1 MKITTDNPGDPTRL
15 RPSGTTAL
23 TITLDTTHD
32 RNGAL
37 QTCNSHTAA
46 AGCGS
51 PATGQ
56 PMDLFGYTITLAA
69 TGGTVT
75 WGTFTPADP
84 NFSPVGT
91 DLASSTQTEFSRFAS
106 GDYVVAPG
114 FSTLG
119 TIAVTPV
126 GGNPRV
132 DVAYGTQPINPF
144 GFGTMFAG
152 HCDAFLYANSYMLAD
167 PNNLCGTGDWIDV
180 DGASSGVDDFN
191 APVISASPTASA
203 TEGVAMSAIT
213 ATASDADPGDL
224 LTITQSGMPADLTF
238 TTNSPGVSPRT
249 ASISGTPGFA
259 DAGSYNIVWT
269 VSDGRGGSATTTTAL
284 TIAQASQPPVLDP
297 IAAVQ
302 TCAPQVVN
310 RAISA
315 TDPDG
320 DAITFSATGP
330 TWMTLTSNFQVGNV
344 RTGNLSFGPSSTV
357 TGVFPISVTAT
368 SGSLSDTKNFTVTV
382 ACPPAFDVDTPSAMT
397 VPANGTADQPVRAI
411 QQNGAPVTFS
421 KVSGPAFV
429 SVTTTDPGAGT
440 ALGNIHVAPGPGDA
454 GTYTVTVRTE
464 SGGLGTQSSTT
475 LTVCTGCG
483 NAPAL
488 APIANM
494 TVSVFG
500 TADQTITATDVDGQ
514 PLTFSMAYGPGA
526 SLVQVTTT
534 NSGTGT
540 ATGNI
545 RLTPSSSSPGSHYAG
560 IRVSDGVLSDIKD
573 FSFTVTGPGGAPVM
587 NPIPTPNITLGG
599 CFALTNGRGISATDA
614 DADPIT
620 FTWTGPPWVNVTPNT
635 QFGTTRTASL
645 NVGPPTSTGTFP
657 GTVTA
662 TAGGQSDTKSFTVN
676 VVSLDLTPPVLP
688 QPANMTPHALH
699 VTNQTITVDNPCG
712 TNLVFRKEAGPG
724 FMSVNGTTNGTTATV
739 TIRLTPGASD
749 VGTYSAAVK
758 VVSSGNGTSD
768 TKSLTITVVPNAG
781 PTLNPM
787 VNMDNCGTPD
797 QVVTGSDPEGD
808 VLSFGLLSNPPW
820 VTLQQATPI
829 GRIHIAPPAN
839 LTGTFTVVVA
849 VSDGEKSSNG
859 RFTVTLRDCNLCPSA
874 QAGGPYSGLAGVPV
888 TLDGTASSD
897 PEGDPLT
904 YAWDFD
910 SSNGIQVDAVGSQVT
925 HTFAAVGTFTV
936 TLTVTDN
943 GHGVP
948 ARACSNSSTTTMT
961 TQPSCTATVFNGY
974 DTIKLNSGRPDWFAY
989 VQPASTC
996 YNNSDVVIPSFVM
1009 KYAGRQISASG
1020 KTAIVGDKSGD
1031 GIQEIKISFLK
1042 EDLRTLFTG
1051 TGLAN
1056 GHNTV
1061 TVTLE
1066 ANLATGGRLSGTTQ
1080 LDVVN
1085 NGGFNVAVSPNPL
1098 NPQATLTWTTSKAG
1112 FARIEMFDIQGR
1124 LVRRL
1129 VDEIAMAAG
1138 AHEATIDGHDQRG
1151 ESLPSGVYFIRGTFS
1166 EGDFK
1171 QIITILK

>member
-15 RPSGTTAL
+15 RASGTSIL

-32 RNGAL
+32 RDGSP
-37 QTCNSHTAA
+37 QTCNSHTVA

-51 PATGQ
+51 MATGQ
-56 PMDLFGYTITLAA
+56 PMDLFGYTITLVAN
-69 TGGTVT
+69 GGVVT
-75 WGTFTPADP
+75 WGTFTPADA
-84 NFSPVGT
+84 NFTPVGG
-91 DLASSTQTEFSRFAS
+91 DLASSTQTEFSRFAQS
-106 GDYVVAPG
+106 PDYSVAPG
-114 FSTLG
+114 LSTLG
-119 TIAVTPV
+119 SISVTPT
-126 GGNPRV
+126 GGAPRI
-132 DVAYGTQPINPF
+132 DIAHGTQQINPF

-152 HCDAFLYANSYMLAD
+152 HCDAFQYPNSYMLAD

-203 TEGVAMSAIT
+203 TEGVAMSVIT
-213 ATASDADPGDL
+213 ATASDADPGDI

-269 VSDGRGGSATTTTAL
+269 VSDGRGGSAATTTAL
-284 TIAQASQPPVLDP
+284 TIADASQPPVLDP
-297 IAAVQ
+297 IADAQ
-302 TCAPQVVN
+302 TCGPQVVN
-310 RAISA
+310 RAIRA

-320 DAITFSATGP
+320 DAITLSATGP
-330 TWMTLTSNFQVGNV
+330 TWMSLTSNFQVGNV
-344 RTGNLSFGPSSTV
+344 RTGNLRFAPSAVV
-357 TGVFPISVTAT
+357 TGIFPISVTAS
-368 SGSLSDTKNFTVTV
+368 SGSASDTKNFTVTI
-382 ACPPAFDVDTPSAMT
+382 ACGAPFYANTPLAMT
-397 VPANGTADQPVRAI
+397 VPVNGSADQPIRAT
-411 QQNGAPVTFS
+411 QQHGAPVTFS

-429 SVTTTDPGAGT
+429 TVTTTDPGAGT
-440 ALGNIHVAPGPGDA
+440 ALGNIHLAPGFSDA
-454 GTYTVTVRTE
+454 GTYTVTVRAE
-464 SGGLGTQSSTT
+464 SETLGIQSSFTV
-475 LTVCTGCG
+475 TVCTGCG
-483 NAPAL
+483 SVPAL

-494 TVSVFG
+494 TVGIFG
-500 TADQTITATDVDGQ
+500 AANQTITATDVDGQ
-514 PLTFSMAYGPGA
+514 PLTFSTAYGPGA
-526 SLVQVTTT
+526 VLMEISTT
-534 NSGTGT
+534 NAGAGT

-545 RLTPSSSSPGSHYAG
+545 RLSPGASDVGSHNAAV
-560 IRVSDGVLSDIKD
+560 RVSDGVLSDMKD
-573 FSFTVTGPGGAPVM
+573 FSFIVTSLGGPPVM

-599 CFALTNGRGISATDA
+599 CSPLRAGRGISATDPDA
-614 DADPIT
+614 DAIT
-620 FTWTGPPWVNVTPNT
+620 FTWSGPPWVSVTPN
-635 QFGTTRTASL
+635 QQSGTTLTGSL
-645 NVGPPTSTGTFP
+645 DLGPPTSTGTFN
-657 GTVTA
+657 GSVTA
-662 TAGGQSDTKSFTVN
+662 NAGGQSDTKFFTVN
-676 VVSLDLTPPVLP
+676 VVSLELVPPVLS
-688 QPANMTPHALH
+688 QPADMTAHALH
-699 VTNQTITVDNPCG
+699 ITDQTITAANPCAS
-712 TNLVFRKEAGPG
+712 NLNFSKLAGPG
-724 FMSVNGTTNGTTATV
+724 FMSVTTGR
-739 TIRLTPGASD
+739 IRLTPGASD
-749 VGTYSAAVK
+749 VGTYSA
-758 VVSSGNGTSD
+758 VVRVQSSVNGASD
-768 TKSLTITVVPNAG
+768 TKSLTITVVPNGA

-787 VNMDNCGTPD
+787 ANMDNCGPAD

-808 VLSFGLLSNPPW
+808 VLSFSLVSNPPW
-820 VTLQQATPI
+820 VTLTLATPT
-829 GRIHIAPPAN
+829 GHIHVAPPAN
-839 LTGTFTVVVA
+839 TLGTFSVIVRVF
-849 VSDGEKSSNG
+849 DGEKFAEGS
-859 RFTVTLRDCNLCPSA
+859 FTVILRDCNRCPSA
-874 QAGGPYSGLAGVPV
+874 SPGGPYSGLAGVPV

-974 DTIKLNSGRPDWFAY
+974 DTIKLNSGKPYWFAY
-989 VQPASTC
+989 VQPANTC
-996 YNNSDVVIPSFVM
+996 YNNSDIVIPSFVM

-1031 GIQEIKISFLK
+1031 GIQEIQISFLK

-1151 ESLPSGVYFIRGTFS
+1151 ESLPSGVYFIRGTLS